1 MIKRRRRTAFYTAR
15 VNAGLTQVELARLS
29 GVPQGVISDLET
41 GRRNNP
47 TWEILSKLAQVLGVR
62 PEQLIPP
69 AKLPKRAPSA
79 VAVPGEPLHDD
90 ATFPVPAP
98 EAGTVHETV

>member
-1 MIKRRRRTAFYTAR
+1 MVKRRRRSAFYTAR
-15 VNAGLTQVELARLS
+15 VAAGLTQVELARLS

-47 TWEILSKLAQVLGVR
+47 TWDVLSRLAQILGVR

-69 AKLPKRAPSA
+69 AKLPKRRPSA
-79 VAVPGEPLHDD
+79 PAVIGDPLH
-90 ATFPVPAP
+90 
-98 EAGTVHETV
+98 GETVFTDPSAPA